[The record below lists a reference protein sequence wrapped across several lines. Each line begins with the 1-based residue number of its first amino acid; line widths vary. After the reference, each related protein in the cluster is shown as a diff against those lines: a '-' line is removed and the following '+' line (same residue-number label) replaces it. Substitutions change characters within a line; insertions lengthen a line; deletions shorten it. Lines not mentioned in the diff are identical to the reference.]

1 MTFTT
6 AIDTN
11 VLSAI
16 MGNEPSAHHLAAVL
30 EQTAQ
35 QGALII
41 HGSVFAELMAMPDQ
55 DEQRL
60 VQTLRQVGIQVDWQT
75 GEALW
80 REAGRVYGVYAQRRR
95 GSGGGRPRRLLAD
108 SVIGAHAL
116 GHADQLLTLDSQHYQ
131 AGFPNLKLLTP

>member
-1 MTFTT
+1 MTLTT

-11 VLSAI
+11 ILSAI
-16 MGNEPSAHHLAAVL
+16 MGNEPSANHLADVL

-35 QGALII
+35 QGTLII

-60 VQTLRQVGIQVDWQT
+60 VQTLRQVGIQIDWHT

-108 SVIGAHAL
+108 FVIGAHAL
-116 GHADQLLTLDSQHYQ
+116 GHADQLLTLDTQQYQ
-131 AGFPNLKLLTP
+131 AGFPALKLIAP